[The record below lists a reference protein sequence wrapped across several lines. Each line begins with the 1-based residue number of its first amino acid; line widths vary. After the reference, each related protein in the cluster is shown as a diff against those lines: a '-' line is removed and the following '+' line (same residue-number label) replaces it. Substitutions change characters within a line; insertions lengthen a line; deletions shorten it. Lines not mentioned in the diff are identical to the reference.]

1 MKKSV
6 FREKYNNEEIEE
18 YDIVIYTERLYMIGG
33 IESWTY
39 YVCKKYNVGQI
50 TVMYKHGDLQQLERL
65 EPVVKTVQY
74 TGQNFKCRKIIFPAP
89 VWVTK
94 DLCDR
99 AEKKYLVNHCNYGN
113 PDNTEVFELPELDGI
128 YAVSDVCK
136 DSCKRRMIGNIV
148 TLYNPVEIEVPD
160 KVLKLISATRWH
172 KRKGNEQMLKF
183 AEMLEKAQIKFM
195 WFIFTDV
202 IPEKH
207 HPNMFFMPPRME
219 LASIMKEC
227 DYGVQ
232 FTCDESYGLF
242 PVECL
247 LCGTPVIVTDLPV
260 FREIGI
266 NESNA
271 FFYDLD
277 MNGRDVKELLNIPKV
292 KYKLPDS
299 SKIYEELM
307 K

>member
-6 FREKYNNEEIEE
+6 FREQYGNDIEE

-33 IESWTY
+33 IETWTY

-50 TVMYKHGDLQQLERL
+50 TVMYKHGDRQQLERL
-65 EPVVKTVQY
+65 DSVVETVQY
-74 TGQNFKCRKIIFPAP
+74 TGQDFHCRKIIFPAP

-94 DLCDR
+94 ELCDK
-99 AEKKYLVNHCNYGN
+99 ADKKYLINHCNYGN
-113 PDNTEVFELPELDGI
+113 ADNTETFEIPEMDGI

-136 DSCKRRMIGNIV
+136 KSCKKRMIQDIV
-148 TLYNPVEIEVPD
+148 TLYNPVEIDVPD
-160 KVLKLISATRWH
+160 KVLKLISACRWH
-172 KRKGNEQMLKF
+172 KNKGNQQMLKF
-183 AEMLEKAQIKFM
+183 AEMLDKAQIKFM
-195 WFIFTDV
+195 WFIFTDI
-202 IPEKH
+202 IPEEH

-232 FTCDESYGLF
+232 FTKTESFGLF

-247 LCGTPVIVTDLPV
+247 KCGTPVILTDIPV

-266 NESNA
+266 DEKNA
-271 FFYDLD
+271 FFYDWD
-277 MNGRDVKELLNIPKV
+277 MNGKDVKELLKIPKV
-292 KYKLPDS
+292 NYTPPNSDKL
-299 SKIYEELM
+299 YEELM